1 MVKTVPEEVIKE
13 IEAFGREVKRLQNN
27 EIPEEKFKK
36 FRLQQ
41 GVYGQR
47 QKGVHMVRV
56 KIPSGI
62 LNSEK
67 LRALADVIEDYSPP
81 GKGHVTT
88 RQDVQFHFVKLDNIT
103 TVLTKLA
110 EAGLTTR
117 EACGNTVRN
126 VTACHLAGVCQ
137 TELFNVSPYAE
148 RVAYHLLRNPIN
160 QDLPRKFKI
169 SFSGCRSE
177 CGMAAIHDIGFI
189 AESRERG
196 GMVEYGFRT
205 YVGGGLGSSPRLA
218 KLYSDF
224 LPFTDVLP
232 TCEAILKIF
241 DANGDRKTRSKAR
254 MKFVLEK
261 WGIEKFKTEV
271 AKEIATF
278 VEMGKTYAVLPAVQ
292 RKPKEMFVLP
302 SYPAGHSDYEK
313 WIRTNVQFAPNAA
326 SVQIKL
332 TLGDITVEEI
342 RGLADVVD
350 QFGPMEIRATHQQ
363 NFILHGIKP
372 EVLLELY
379 TALDQVGLSASGA
392 EKAADVIA
400 CPGADSC
407 QLALTSSMGVGA
419 AIVDTFAKELTD
431 DEDIKGLRIRI
442 SGCPNSCAHHHIAG
456 IGLHGVAKKVNGKL
470 APHYQLHL
478 GGGVNADTPTLGR
491 PKLKLPAKNVPQA
504 VMEIVRIFRENREPQ
519 ELFNAFVAR
528 YGADA
533 ISTKLTP
540 FTQIPPPEAAPEFYR
555 DYKAEDD
562 FHLDDLGPGECAG
575 TTIDLIENYLR
586 TSRQSLELAQLELRR
601 GQQDK
606 VGEAPWVKPME
617 EATKGTTLAPVIVAM
632 KNSILLSCRALLIPF
647 GIESTDEGQILK
659 EFQHKLVEQGILSER
674 FEQFTQGL
682 GKWGD
687 FVGANNY
694 SPLQLADLFL
704 LECKEAYD
712 QMDASMKLK
721 KSTPPPQFD
730 MSAVT
735 GVAPGATPV
744 ALRTPTIRLNLS
756 GVACP
761 MNFVKTKLQLE
772 EMDAGQVLEVIID
785 DGAPKD
791 NVPRSVESE
800 GHKILEL
807 SKTPDGHYKLVIEK
821 G

>member
-1 MVKTVPEEVIKE
+1 MVNEEVIKE
-13 IEAFGREVKRLQNN
+13 IEAFGREVKRLQNG

-47 QKGVHMVRV
+47 QKGVQMVRV
-56 KIPSGI
+56 KIPAGT
-62 LNSEK
+62 LNSKK
-67 LRALADVIEDYSPP
+67 LRALANVIETYST

-88 RQDVQFHFVKLDNIT
+88 RQDVQFHFVKLENIT
-103 TVLTKLA
+103 AVLYQLA

-126 VTACHLAGVCQ
+126 VTSCHLAGVCK
-137 TELFNVSPYAE
+137 TELFNVVPISE
-148 RVAYHLLRNPIN
+148 KVAYHLLRNPIN

-189 AESRERG
+189 AETREQG
-196 GMVEYGFRT
+196 GTVEYGFRV

-224 LPFTDVLP
+224 LSFSEVLP

-278 VEMGKTYAVLPAVQ
+278 YEMGKIYPPLPM
-292 RKPKEMFVLP
+292 PKEEQKNLFVLP
-302 SYPAGHSDYEK
+302 TVTYPSGHSDYEK
-313 WIRTNVQFAPNAA
+313 WIRTNLINTQETETV
-326 SVQIKL
+326 SVQVKL

-342 RGLADVVD
+342 RGLADIVD
-350 QFGPMEIRATHQQ
+350 RFGSQGSHPSQGTLPPMEIRATHQQ
-363 NFILHGIKP
+363 NFILHGIAP
-372 EVLLELY
+372 EKLFDLY

-419 AIVDTFAKELTD
+419 AIVDTFAKECAD
-431 DEDIKGLRIRI
+431 DEDINGLRIRI

-456 IGLHGVAKKVNGKL
+456 IGLHGVAKKVHGKL

-478 GGGVNADTPTLGR
+478 GGGVNADTPMLGR
-491 PKLKLPAKNVPQA
+491 PKLKLPAKNVPNA
-504 VMEIVRIFRENREPQ
+504 VMEIVKIYRENRQPNEM
-519 ELFNAFVAR
+519 FNPFVAR
-528 YGADA
+528 FGADA
-533 ISTKLTP
+533 ISTKLTR
-540 FTQIPPPEAAPEFYR
+540 FTELPTPEASPESYR
-555 DYKAEDD
+555 DYKAESD

-575 TTIDLIENYLR
+575 TMIDLIENYLR
-586 TSRQSLELAQLELRR
+586 TSGQSLALAELELRR
-601 GQQDK
+601 GQKDK
-606 VGEAPWVKPME
+606 A
-617 EATKGTTLAPVIVAM
+617 IDAM
-632 KNSILLSCRALLIPF
+632 KSGILLSCRALLIPF
-647 GIESTDEGQILK
+647 GIESPDEGAILK
-659 EFQHKLVEQGILSER
+659 EFQHKLVEQGIVSER
-674 FEQFTQGL
+674 FENFTQGL
-682 GKWGD
+682 GQWAAFNQNTESVQTLLK
-687 FVGANNY
+687 
-694 SPLQLADLFL
+694 LAEPFL
-704 LECKEAYD
+704 AECQAVYD
-712 QMDASMKLK
+712 QMDANMKLK
-721 KSTPPPQFD
+721 KSE
-730 MSAVT
+730 SVS
-735 GVAPGATPV
+735 PV
-744 ALRTPTIRLNLS
+744 ASSTMPSIADSSRKINVQLDLS

-761 MNFVKTKLQLE
+761 MNFVKTKLKLE
-772 EMDAGQVLEVIID
+772 DMEAGEVLEVIID

-791 NVPRSVESE
+791 NVPRSVASE

-807 SKTPDGHYKLVIEK
+807 VKTPDDHYKLVIEK
-821 G
+821 V

>member
-1 MVKTVPEEVIKE
+1 MVHTIPEEVVKE
-13 IEAFGREVKRLQNN
+13 IEAFGREVTRLQNN

-47 QKGVHMVRV
+47 QKGVQMVRV

-62 LNSEK
+62 LNAEK
-67 LRALADVIEDYSPP
+67 LRALADVIEQYSPP

-88 RQDVQFHFVKLDNIT
+88 RQDVQFHFVKLNDIT
-103 TVLTKLA
+103 TVLYHLA

-126 VTACHLAGVCQ
+126 VTSCHLSGVCQ

-148 RVAYHLLRNPIN
+148 IVAYHLLRNQIN

-189 AESRERG
+189 AESRSLNG
-196 GMVEYGFRT
+196 AVEYGFRV

-218 KLYSDF
+218 KLYSEF

-254 MKFVLEK
+254 MKFVLER

-278 VEMGKTYAVLPAVQ
+278 YEMGKVYPVLPIPIAKPKGLFVLPAENGH
-292 RKPKEMFVLP
+292 KKYP
-302 SYPAGHSDYEK
+302 SGHSDYEK
-313 WIRTNVQFAPNAA
+313 WIRTNLHSAPNSETV
-326 SVQIKL
+326 SVQVKL
-332 TLGDITVEEI
+332 RLGDITVEEL

-350 QFGPMEIRATHQQ
+350 SFGPMEIRATHQQ
-363 NFILHGIKP
+363 NFILHGINP
-372 EVLLELY
+372 EKLLDLY
-379 TALDQVGLSASGA
+379 TALDQVGLSASSA
-392 EKAADVIA
+392 EKVADVIA

-419 AIVDTFAKELTD
+419 AIVDTFSKELTN
-431 DEDIKGLRIRI
+431 DEDIHGLRIRI

-456 IGLHGVAKKVNGKL
+456 IGLHGVAKKVHEKL

-478 GGGVNADTPTLGR
+478 GGGVNADTPALGR
-491 PKLKLPAKNVPQA
+491 PKVKLPAKNVPQA
-504 VMEIVRIFRENREPQ
+504 VMEIIRVYRENRFPE
-519 ELFNAFVAR
+519 ELFNPFVAR
-528 YGADA
+528 FGADA
-533 ISTKLTP
+533 ISSKLIR
-540 FTQIPPPEAAPEFYR
+540 FTDIPTPEAAPECYR
-555 DYKAEDD
+555 DYKADHD

-575 TTIDLIENYLR
+575 GMIDLIENYLR
-586 TSRQSLELAQLELRR
+586 VSRQALELAELESRR
-601 GQQDK
+601 GQKDQAIDK
-606 VGEAPWVKPME
+606 
-617 EATKGTTLAPVIVAM
+617 M
-632 KNSILLSCRALLIPF
+632 KEGILLSCRALLIPF
-647 GIESTDEGQILK
+647 GIESPDEAQVLK
-659 EFQHKLVEQGILSER
+659 EFQHKLVEQGIVSER
-674 FEQFTQGL
+674 FEQFTKSL
-682 GKWGD
+682 GQWAD
-687 FVGANNY
+687 FDGGAY
-694 SPLQLADLFL
+694 DHTPLLKSVDLFIR
-704 LECKEAYD
+704 ECKEAYD

-721 KSTPPPQFD
+721 K
-730 MSAVT
+730 
-735 GVAPGATPV
+735 VAPATPV
-744 ALRTPTIRLNLS
+744 IPLPLVVVGKQVSLQLDLS

-761 MNFVKTKLQLE
+761 INFVKTKLQLE
-772 EMDAGQVLEVIID
+772 EMETGEILEVILD
-785 DGAPKD
+785 DGAPKE
-791 NVPRSVESE
+791 NVPRSAQAE
-800 GHKILEL
+800 GHKILGL
-807 SKTPDGHYKLVIEK
+807 SRTPDGHYKLVLEK

>member
-1 MVKTVPEEVIKE
+1 MSKSIDRLDDGGVSSGMVSEEVTKE
-13 IEAFGREVKRLQNN
+13 IEAFGREVKRLQNG

-47 QKGVHMVRV
+47 QKDVQMVRV
-56 KIPSGI
+56 KIPSGV
-62 LNSEK
+62 LNAEK

-88 RQDVQFHFVKLDNIT
+88 RQDVQFHFVKLDHIT
-103 TVLTKLA
+103 SVLTKLA

-126 VTACHLAGVCQ
+126 VTSCHLSGVCQ

-148 RVAYHLLRNPIN
+148 TVAYYLLRNPIN

-189 AESRERG
+189 AESREQN
-196 GMVEYGFRT
+196 GMIEYGFRT

-218 KLYSDF
+218 KLYSEF
-224 LPFTDVLP
+224 LPFEDVLP

-278 VEMGKTYAVLPAVQ
+278 YEMGKVYPALSVPE
-292 RKPKEMFVLP
+292 RKEKEMFVLP
-302 SYPAGHSDYEK
+302 SYPAGDARPAGHADYEK
-313 WIRTNVQFAPNAA
+313 WIRTNLLDRPNTETV
-326 SVQIKL
+326 SVQVKL
-332 TLGDITVEEI
+332 TLGDITVDEL

-350 QFGPMEIRATHQQ
+350 RFGPMEIRATHQQ
-363 NFILHGIKP
+363 NFILHGIRPKT
-372 EVLLELY
+372 LLDLY
-379 TALDQVGLSASGA
+379 TALDQIGLSASGA
-392 EKAADVIA
+392 EKSVDVIA

-419 AIVDTFAKELTD
+419 AIVDTFANELTD
-431 DEDIKGLRIRI
+431 FEDVNGLRIRI

-470 APHYQLHL
+470 VPHYQLHL

-491 PKLKLPAKNVPQA
+491 PKLKLPAKNVPKA
-504 VMEIVRIFRENREPQ
+504 VMEIVKIYRENHLPNEM
-519 ELFNAFVAR
+519 FNPFVAR
-528 YGADA
+528 FGADA

-540 FTQIPPPEAAPEFYR
+540 FTMLPPPETAPDAYR
-555 DYKAEDD
+555 DYKASDD

-586 TSRQSLELAQLELRR
+586 TSRQSLELAELESRR

-606 VGEAPWVKPME
+606 VIA
-617 EATKGTTLAPVIVAM
+617 AM
-632 KNSILLSCRALLIPF
+632 KNAILLSCRALLIPF
-647 GIESTDEGQILK
+647 GIESLDEGQILK
-659 EFQHKLVEQGILSER
+659 EFQHKVVEQGIVSER
-674 FEQFTQGL
+674 FEQLTASL
-682 GKWGD
+682 GKWTD
-687 FVGANNY
+687 FVEIPF
-694 SPLQLADLFL
+694 SLVDSFL
-704 LECKEAYD
+704 LECKETYD

-721 KSTPPPQFD
+721 KSTHAPQFD

-735 GVAPGATPV
+735 GVAPGETPV
-744 ALRTPTIRLNLS
+744 TLRTSAIRLDLS

-772 EMDAGQVLEVIID
+772 EMDAGQILEVIID

-800 GHKILEL
+800 GHKVLEL
-807 SKTPDGHYKLVIEK
+807 SKTPDNHYKLVIEK
-821 G
+821 V